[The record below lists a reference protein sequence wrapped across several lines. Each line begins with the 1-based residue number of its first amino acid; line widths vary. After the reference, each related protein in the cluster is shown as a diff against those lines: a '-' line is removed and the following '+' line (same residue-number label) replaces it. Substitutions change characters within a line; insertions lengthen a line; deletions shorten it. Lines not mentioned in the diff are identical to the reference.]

1 MATKA
6 EMYREMA
13 DHATEKL
20 TAQVTEW
27 IKFLLMAGRLHK
39 YESFLDLSMVYM
51 QKSTSSAIAEYETW
65 PRIGRYVRCGAKGI
79 ALLRYRNGR
88 AFLRYVFDV
97 SDTGRREDGRDP
109 VLWQYREEYESAVT
123 AHLEECFKVPGPAG
137 LAKQLVA
144 LAIQFADARWHDFH
158 DRIMLSLRDS
168 AMDGMDE
175 DNAGLRFRNAV
186 TVSLSFLLLA
196 RCGFDLD
203 SYFTPEDFA
212 GINDFDTK
220 DAVLALGSAVSE
232 SAGVILRQVEGT
244 VKVCMSGRAADRPE
258 LDAALNLG
266 GKTGQEQPAA

>member
-65 PRIGRYVRCGAKGI
+65 PRIGRYVRRGAKGI

-109 VLWQYREEYESAVT
+109 VLWQYRDEYGPAVT
-123 AHLEECFKVPGPAG
+123 ARLEEAFGVPGGDG

-144 LAIQFADARWHDFH
+144 LAIQFADERWHDFH

-186 TVSLSFLLLA
+186 TVSLSFLLMA
-196 RCGFDLD
+196 RCGGFDLD
-203 SYFTPEDFA
+203 SYFTPEDLRWLCVVSVSGSTGQPQPEQNFA
-212 GINDFDTK
+212 
-220 DAVLALGSAVSE
+220 SSE
-232 SAGVILRQVEGT
+232 SSLPHLEQYDISLPPAKKLGHLSMLVI
-244 VKVCMSGRAADRPE
+244 
-258 LDAALNLG
+258 N
-266 GKTGQEQPAA
+266 